1 MEEVIGNVNI
11 PKRPLKHNCIR
22 GITLCNLNLMH
33 PWVIAQLV
41 GISNQHSNSVVV
53 SEELS
58 D

>member
-1 MEEVIGNVNI
+1 MEEVIGHVNI

-41 GISNQHSNSVVV
+41 GISN
-53 SEELS
+53 
-58 D
+58 